1 MNLGYDERERSMHW
15 PAVNAEVSKIAAFRS
30 ASYVN
35 KHGVGFEKANII
47 EPQPSLEQT
56 TAGTLDIDTCLI
68 SRICEPCQRWRNRFI
83 LWLFQNMYDCCF
95 PAYASAKSLDSPE
108 PHF

>member
-1 MNLGYDERERSMHW
+1 MHW
-15 PAVNAEVSKIAAFRS
+15 PAVNAEVSKIAVFRS

-56 TAGTLDIDTCLI
+56 TAGTLDIDMFLT
-68 SRICEPCQRWRNRFI
+68 SRMCEGCKRWRNRFF
-83 LWLFQNMYDCCF
+83 LWLF
-95 PAYASAKSLDSPE
+95 
-108 PHF
+108 